1 MQLKR
6 TKLKRKGKKNS
17 PEQILFQHSHGR
29 NDSGFSTRGSTSV
42 ILAFYFVKE
51 GIEGAAPS
59 RSFYQLQWDPL
70 SLWYQHPTRCRPGI
84 DIRQPLVVPVLEAL
98 GSRKE

>member
-1 MQLKR
+1 VQLKC
-6 TKLKRKGKKNS
+6 TKLNQKGKKNS

-29 NDSGFSTRGSTSV
+29 NDSRFSTRGST
-42 ILAFYFVKE
+42 LAFDFVKE
-51 GIEGAAPS
+51 EIEGAAPS

-70 SLWYQHPTRCRPGI
+70 SLWYQHPTRCRPEI
-84 DIRQPLVVPVLEAL
+84 DIQQPLVVPVLEAL